1 MCGRPSRS
9 RLSRADEY
17 RCSQSAEMNGEIR
30 TGSHLQKR
38 VHVTWNDELLH
49 KAQVWARLEAVI
61 QKLVGLA
68 DVKLREAQE
77 FEEKVTKDT
86 LDVDDPGAT
95 KTPEV
100 TAWCCPD

>member
-1 MCGRPSRS
+1 
-9 RLSRADEY
+9 
-17 RCSQSAEMNGEIR
+17 MNGEIR
-30 TGSHLQKR
+30 IGSHLQTK

-49 KAQVWARLEAVI
+49 KAQVSARLEAVI

-86 LDVDDPGAT
+86 PDVDDPGAT
-95 KTPEV
+95 ETHEV